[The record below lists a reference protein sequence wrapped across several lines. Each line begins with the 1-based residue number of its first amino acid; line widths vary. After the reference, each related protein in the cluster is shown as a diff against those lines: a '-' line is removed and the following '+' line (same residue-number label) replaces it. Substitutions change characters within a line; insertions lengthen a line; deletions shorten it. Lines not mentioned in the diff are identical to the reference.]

1 MEAQQ
6 NNGEIVAEGRNDILA
21 KVITKKEH
29 GGCVRAVGSGITNKE
44 YFGFNKPAPPK
55 ELHSV
60 INRMHT
66 KMMGMEK
73 KQNYMMSFIM
83 TCCQLNQ
90 EQLCDFMTKF
100 GDCVGQGMGGGKD
113 FGSDSHLSD
122 STGQKE
128 KSGNGGKG
136 SSFMPFASLGVQDVQ
151 FELVTSSGGDIVD
164 NEARKDFITNEEHDN
179 SEEHGSEKEQVH
191 EPGIKDR
198 HTNIDDCEPYVVQ
211 LPDSEAQPTPYNFQT
226 SPFIEVYPYS

>member
-6 NNGEIVAEGRNDILA
+6 NNGEIVAEGRTDILA

-55 ELHSV
+55 ELQSV
-60 INRMHT
+60 INRMNT

-100 GDCVGQGMGGGKD
+100 GDCVGQGMGDGKD
-113 FGSDSHLSD
+113 FGSDPQLSD
-122 STGQKE
+122 SSGQKG

-136 SSFMPFASLGVQDVQ
+136 SSFIPFASLGVQDVQ
-151 FELVTSSGGDIVD
+151 FELATSGGEIVD
-164 NEARKDFITNEEHDN
+164 NEARKEFVTNEEQDN
-179 SEEHGSEKEQVH
+179 SEEHGYEKEQVH
-191 EPGIKDR
+191 EPG
-198 HTNIDDCEPYVVQ
+198 HTYIDDCEPYVVQ
-211 LPDSEAQPTPYNFQT
+211 LPDPEVQPTPYNFQT

>member
-1 MEAQQ
+1 
-6 NNGEIVAEGRNDILA
+6 
-21 KVITKKEH
+21 
-29 GGCVRAVGSGITNKE
+29 
-44 YFGFNKPAPPK
+44 
-55 ELHSV
+55 
-60 INRMHT
+60 
-66 KMMGMEK
+66 MGMEK
-73 KQNYMMSFIM
+73 KQNYMLSFIM

-113 FGSDSHLSD
+113 FESDSHLSD
-122 STGQKE
+122 STRQKE
-128 KSGNGGKG
+128 NSGNGGKG